1 MAINPEIALGIRR
14 QPLESPINKM
24 AQVLQL
30 QGMRD
35 EAALRQAGMQR
46 QNKLLE
52 LMGGTYEKPEM
63 REEALLQGGFVKE
76 ANDLTKN
83 RVDALKV
90 QADTDKN
97 RIDAAHKRVD
107 SWGQAMGFVRQN
119 PTVENAQA
127 AVQHL
132 VTMGVM
138 PQEMAQSAVASLQAD
153 PSPQGVAR
161 FADMGFR
168 AALAAKDQLPKI
180 EVRNIGGQTI
190 TQSVDAVS
198 GTPTITGAVQNTQSP
213 DAVLQ
218 AQTSTANNQR
228 SVGAQ
233 MANAAATR
241 AVADA
246 TRDAASIKDKR
257 DVEMKLADDY
267 RAQSKPFK
275 EVSDAYKQI
284 TATLDKASTSP
295 AATLAAATKFMKLLD
310 PGSVVRE
317 SELGMALAASG
328 VIDRMTNYHNTLLRG
343 KVLTPAQAQDFRNIT
358 QQIYQAAQQ
367 QQVQIDTNYQRQAQQ
382 YGLRPDMIVQ
392 DLGQSKPAPSGPVDL
407 GSLPSG
413 GGKQP
418 RVVDFG
424 SLR

>member
-52 LMGGTYEKPEM
+52 LMGGAYEKPEM
-63 REEALLQGGFVKE
+63 REEALLRGGFVKE

-119 PTVENAQA
+119 PTLENAQA

-180 EVRNIGGQTI
+180 EVRDIGGQTI
-190 TQSVDAVS
+190 TQSADPLTGRTA
-198 GTPTITGAVQNTQSP
+198 ITGAVQNTQSP
-213 DAVLQ
+213 DAILQ
-218 AQTSTANNQR
+218 AQTSEANNRR

-241 AVADA
+241 EIANA
-246 TRDAASIKDKR
+246 TRDAARIQSQFKSEQGLREEFAGLPEVKR
-257 DVEMKLADDY
+257 YKAAYPSYAAIVKAAQTNNPQADINLVYGLAKLY
-267 RAQSKPFK
+267 
-275 EVSDAYKQI
+275 
-284 TATLDKASTSP
+284 
-295 AATLAAATKFMKLLD
+295 D
-310 PGSVVRE
+310 PDSVVRE
-317 SELGMALAASG
+317 GEYATIANSQAIPEWLKGTAQRLAGGGRLTAETK
-328 VIDRMTNYHNTLLRG
+328 RQ
-343 KVLTPAQAQDFRNIT
+343 VLEQAQGRILTFQDEYDKARGAYE
-358 QQIYQAAQQ
+358 QIG
-367 QQVQIDTNYQRQAQQ
+367 R
-382 YGLRPDMIVQ
+382 
-392 DLGQSKPAPSGPVDL
+392 GQGFDPNRLFTPVGEPVTLTVDL
-407 GSLPSG
+407 DSLPSG
-413 GGKQP
+413 GRPQGGSKP
-418 RVVDFG
+418 RVLQWG
-424 SLR
+424 K